1 MFLLQ
6 SFQGERAMWFHLSFT
21 RIRGPSFFFFPLAC
35 GHSVHKH
42 PNLLSGR
49 THLNFKNRCLF
60 GWSLKKT
67 NCFYLHF
74 YFWLRSGHT
83 EVPGPRLN
91 LCRSC
96 DMSPG
101 SDNGGSL
108 TCWGTGEL
116 LFLNTCWT
124 SKTVPGKFSEDKGN
138 GNPREKSRVEASS
151 CPYLLTHSFH
161 SDVHTGQG
169 LGDKG

>member
-1 MFLLQ
+1 MTFISTSHKEKSWMFLLQ

-74 YFWLRSGHT
+74 YFWLRPGHT

-108 TCWGTGEL
+108 TCCATSGTPSQSYCFL
-116 LFLNTCWT
+116 LLDLKHKFT
-124 SKTVPGKFSEDKGN
+124 SRLQLINCSQK
-138 GNPREKSRVEASS
+138 EKIQS
-151 CPYLLTHSFH
+151 
-161 SDVHTGQG
+161 
-169 LGDKG
+169 